1 MIETPSLIFAFA
13 AGFVSFVSPCC
24 LPLVPGYLAVVTGES
39 STERSRFDVRVLRRS
54 LTFVAGFSLVF
65 ILLGLTAT
73 AAGDLLRENQVVLRR
88 IAGVTIVAF
97 GVFMLASAFVLTL
110 NRDWRSGALMER
122 ARGAGPLLTG
132 VAFAVAWTPCMGPT
146 LGAILTLASVDGT
159 VATGAG
165 LLAVYS
171 AGLAVPFLLAAI
183 GFGAIG
189 SFTWF
194 RRHFKMV
201 QIAAGLLM
209 VTMGVL
215 VFTDELFRLNIQ
227 AQKALEELGLNFWQ
241 SI

>member
-39 STERSRFDVRVLRRS
+39 SAERSRFDVRVLWRS

-73 AAGDLLRENQVVLRR
+73 AAGELLRDNQLLLQRV
-88 IAGVTIVAF
+88 AGVTLVAF
-97 GVFMLASAFVLTL
+97 GLFMVGSPFVLAL
-110 NRDWRSGALMER
+110 NRDWRPTSLVER

-132 VAFAVAWTPCMGPT
+132 VAFAIAWTPCVGPT
-146 LGAILTLASVDGT
+146 LGAILTLASVESST
-159 VATGAG
+159 ASGAG

-171 AGLAVPFLLAAI
+171 AGLALPFLLAAV
-183 GFGAIG
+183 GYGAMG
-189 SFTWF
+189 SFSWF
-194 RRHFKMV
+194 KRHYKMI
-201 QIAAGLLM
+201 QIGAGILM
-209 VTMGVL
+209 IAMGVL
-215 VFTDELFRLNIQ
+215 VFTGELFRLNIEIQQ
-227 AQKALEELGLNFWQ
+227 ALDDLGLNFWQ